1 MTGKGDGLFGDAF
14 LQAAIAVEG
23 EDVVVEDGVIGGV
36 ELGRGAFAGEREAD
50 RIADT
55 LAEWPSGGFD
65 ARGVAELR
73 DDPVFRSRARGSF
86 SLHPGTASP
95 PERCSQEYMKHGAV
109 TSRRE

>member
-65 ARGVAELR
+65 ALGVAELR
-73 DDPVFRSRARGSF
+73 VTRCFGAELAEVFHFIQGQRTARKVQ
-86 SLHPGTASP
+86 P
-95 PERCSQEYMKHGAV
+95 RVQKH
-109 TSRRE
+109 